1 MDHAIIMI
9 YKPYSPEWH
18 RKRFLKESLD
28 LYFDNYVEV
37 DVIYSDLMDIIH
49 ERSETALDE
58 YTRVTDLQKKLRD

>member
-1 MDHAIIMI
+1 M

-37 DVIYSDLMDIIH
+37 DVIYADLMDIIH
-49 ERSETALDE
+49 ERSEDAHAE
-58 YTRVTDLQKKLRD
+58 FQKATDLESKLKKK